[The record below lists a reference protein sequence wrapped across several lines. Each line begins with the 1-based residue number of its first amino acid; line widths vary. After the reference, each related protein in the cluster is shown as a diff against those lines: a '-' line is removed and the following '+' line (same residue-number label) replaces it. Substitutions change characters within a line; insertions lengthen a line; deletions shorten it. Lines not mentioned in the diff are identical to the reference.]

1 MNVWDKIAARA
12 YDNPDPCPVK
22 PLRPRLAPNPTSEQ
36 AREYAKALDQ
46 YENVELPEHEAAYAL
61 YQARCAELA
70 TPFQDDLEEYY
81 DMKGHP
87 KAELLYWKSY
97 ERGHHAGFSEIASV
111 YSDLVELVK

>member
-1 MNVWDKIAARA
+1 MSVWDKLGARA

-36 AREYAKALDQ
+36 ARAYAEALDH
-46 YENVELPEHEAAYAL
+46 YENVELPEHEAAYAA
-61 YQARCAELA
+61 YWARSAELA
-70 TPFQDDLEEYY
+70 APFQADLEMYY
-81 DMKGHP
+81 NMQGHP

-97 ERGHHAGFSEIASV
+97 ERGHHAGFGEIASV